1 MSKKFIV
8 KRYFFLANNFIFRG
22 DNFTFPADNFTFLA
36 DPKILRYYLTWEP
49 KSLAKSAGN
58 VFPAE
63 FTQNSADKSAG
74 KAKSSNNGWACYKK
88 SWR

>member
-1 MSKKFIV
+1 LGKKFIA
-8 KRYFFLANNFIFRG
+8 KRHFLLANNFTFSA
-22 DNFTFPADNFTFLA
+22 DNFTFPADNFTFPA

-63 FTQNSADKSAG
+63 FTQKSAE
-74 KAKSSNNGWACYKK
+74 KAKNSSNG
-88 SWR
+88 